1 MLAQIT
7 LIVWRESVEALLVV
21 GILHAWLAH
30 NGARTGLRFLWGGVA
45 AGILAAV
52 ALSVLLVR
60 FAASLPPEGQEYFQA
75 FLIFFAC
82 ILIVQMVLWMR
93 RHGRRMK
100 QDLESGLASSAQS
113 GRWWGVFAIAALA
126 IAREGSEAVI
136 FLQGMIAAAGAG
148 GFLDIAGGTALAL
161 AAAAATYGLLQFGG
175 RFLSWPLFFLI
186 TEAMLLC
193 LACALLVTGIG
204 YLVSFG
210 YLPYTD
216 PVWDSSAVLDDA
228 ARFGGFVAALTGYRA
243 QPDIVTIATWLVY
256 WSAIAALLRI
266 QARPR
271 RQGELAA
278 S

>member
-1 MLAQIT
+1 
-7 LIVWRESVEALLVV
+7 
-21 GILHAWLAH
+21 
-30 NGARTGLRFLWGGVA
+30 
-45 AGILAAV
+45 
-52 ALSVLLVR
+52 
-60 FAASLPPEGQEYFQA
+60 
-75 FLIFFAC
+75 
-82 ILIVQMVLWMR
+82 
-93 RHGRRMK
+93 
-100 QDLESGLASSAQS
+100 
-113 GRWWGVFAIAALA
+113 
-126 IAREGSEAVI
+126 
-136 FLQGMIAAAGAG
+136 
-148 GFLDIAGGTALAL
+148 
-161 AAAAATYGLLQFGG
+161 
-175 RFLSWPLFFLI
+175 
-186 TEAMLLC
+186 MLLC